1 MGQTSR
7 IILSQNLPP
16 CPFCGDIHPGV
27 LSGPCTFTKDHLYQA
42 QVHCGH
48 CDATGTRFCGEEDLA
63 EAEIKAAQEWAR
75 ASTPKPGP
83 RKLLSDANKWFFTI
97 WLGMWI
103 GNAAMPINASTT
115 VFAVMLGGSM
125 ILGIV
130 LGIIEGRATYR
141 REVAQWERMRERIG
155 TQAGT

>member
-1 MGQTSR
+1 MSHISR
-7 IILSQNLPP
+7 SLLSQHLTP
-16 CPFCGDIHPGV
+16 CPFCGDIHPEIH
-27 LSGPCTFTKDHLYQA
+27 SGPCQYTKPEMFQA

-48 CDATGTRFCGEEDLA
+48 CGATGTRFCGEEDLG
-63 EAEIKAAQEWAR
+63 EAEIKAAQEWTR

-83 RKLLSDANKWFFTI
+83 RKHLSDANKWFFTI

-103 GNAAMPINASTT
+103 GNATMPINASTT

-141 REVAQWERMRERIG
+141 REVAQWKRMRERIG
-155 TQAGT
+155 AQTGT